1 MSLQDLDLYCV
12 GRIII
17 IIIIIIIITI
27 IIIIIFTSDYVVC
40 NSYWKCLLIL
50 HIFNEIKR
58 SFYLCL
64 QCSASHTCLLCPQ
77 QMLNFWKV

>member
-1 MSLQDLDLYCV
+1 MCLKFKKEMSLQDLDLYCV

-40 NSYWKCLLIL
+40 NSY
-50 HIFNEIKR
+50 
-58 SFYLCL
+58 
-64 QCSASHTCLLCPQ
+64 
-77 QMLNFWKV
+77 